1 MLCVLLKLVIKKVK
15 QKSIMNERKIG
26 ILISYINIVLHAVIG
41 FIYVPLLL
49 HYIGKSEYGL
59 YQLIG
64 SFIAYFSIMDFGLAD
79 TIVRF
84 YANFKAVKDKTSME
98 NILAIAVRA
107 YAVIAV
113 MLLVAGYIFYINIE
127 VVFVSSMS
135 QTEISIAKK
144 LFLLLLFNIVI
155 TFSTMI
161 FRAVINANEKFLFLK
176 GTETLQ
182 MVLQPVFVI
191 LVLQQYPSAVAIAI
205 VQTTLNI
212 SLIIARCYYCFF
224 KLKIKIK
231 FHYFDKRLISDM
243 KKLALSVFIVVLIDQ
258 VFLKTNQVILGM
270 VSGTIAVA
278 IYSIASLIYMNYM
291 ALSTA
296 ISGVYLPHV
305 TEIVAKNEP
314 VKKLSDLFIKIGRY
328 QYYLLALVASGF
340 IIFGRDFINIWAG
353 RDFEEAYWITLLIII
368 PFTID
373 LIQNIGLSIMQAQN
387 RYDFRAKV
395 YFIMGLFNL
404 CLAIPLAKLYGGIG
418 CAFATGLSMFLGN
431 GLIMNWYYLKVTKLD
446 IFRFWKEI
454 CKISICVVCLTLVG
468 YVLYNYYNVN
478 NVAEFIIG
486 IVTYTVIYSLVV
498 YKLCMNLSERE
509 KVQKIFQKI
518 VNII

>member
-1 MLCVLLKLVIKKVK
+1 
-15 QKSIMNERKIG
+15 MNERKIG
-26 ILISYINIVLHAVIG
+26 ILISYFNIILHAVIG

-64 SFIAYFSIMDFGLAD
+64 SFIAYFSIMDFGLTAAV
-79 TIVRF
+79 VRF
-84 YANFKAVKDKTSME
+84 YARYKAVNDKVGME
-98 NILAIAVRA
+98 NILAVAARGYGIIAAILFIVG
-107 YAVIAV
+107 VV
-113 MLLVAGYIFYINIE
+113 CYINLNII
-127 VVFVSSMS
+127 FAASM
-135 QTEISIAKK
+135 TIAELTTAKT

-155 TFSTMI
+155 TLTTMM

-182 MVLQPVFVI
+182 MVLQPV
-191 LVLQQYPSAVAIAI
+191 LVVLILQQYPSAVAVAI
-205 VQTTLNI
+205 VQTFLNI
-212 SLIIARCYYCFF
+212 CLIIARVYYCFE

-231 FHYFDKRLISDM
+231 FHYLDKQLFNDI
-243 KKLALSVFIVVLIDQ
+243 KKLALSVFVVVLIDQ
-258 VFLKTNQVILGM
+258 VFFKTNQIILGI
-270 VSGTIAVA
+270 VSGTTAVA
-278 IYSIASLIYMNYM
+278 VYSIASLIYMNYM

-314 VKKLSDLFIKIGRY
+314 IKKISDLFIKIGRY

-353 RDFEEAYWITLLIII
+353 KDFEEAYWITLLIII

-395 YFIMGLFNL
+395 YFAMGLFNL
-404 CLAIPLAKLYGGIG
+404 CLAIPLAKQYGGTG
-418 CAFATGLSMFLGN
+418 CAFATGISMFLGN

-446 IFRFWKEI
+446 ILRFWKEI
-454 CKISICVVCLTLVG
+454 GKISLYVICLTLVA
-468 YVLYNYYNVN
+468 YVLYKYQNVDSIT
-478 NVAEFIIG
+478 EFIIG
-486 IVTYTVIYSLVV
+486 IAIYMAIYSLVV
-498 YKLCMNLSERE
+498 YKLCMNVSE
-509 KVQKIFQKI
+509 KQKIAKVFNKV
-518 VNII
+518 VNIV

>member
-1 MLCVLLKLVIKKVK
+1 
-15 QKSIMNERKIG
+15 MNERKIG
-26 ILISYINIVLHAVIG
+26 IVISYFNIILHAVIG

-64 SFIAYFSIMDFGLAD
+64 SFIAYFSIMDFGLTAAV
-79 TIVRF
+79 VRF
-84 YANFKAVKDKTSME
+84 YAKYKAVNDKIGME
-98 NILAIAVRA
+98 NILAIAARGYGIIALMLFVVG
-107 YAVIAV
+107 VIC
-113 MLLVAGYIFYINIE
+113 YINLDII
-127 VVFVSSMS
+127 FSASM
-135 QTEISIAKK
+135 TDAELATAKT

-155 TFSTMI
+155 TLTTMM

-182 MVLQPVFVI
+182 MLLQPVLVV
-191 LVLQQYPSAVAIAI
+191 LVLNQYPSAVTVAA
-205 VQTTLNI
+205 VQTFLNI
-212 SLIIARCYYCFF
+212 CLIIARSYYCFA

-231 FHYFDKRLISDM
+231 FHYLNKQLLSDI
-243 KKLALSVFIVVLIDQ
+243 KKLASSVFVVVLIDQ
-258 VFLKTNQVILGM
+258 VFFKTNQIILGI
-270 VSGTIAVA
+270 VGGTSAVA
-278 IYSIASLIYMNYM
+278 VYSISSLIYMNYM

-340 IIFGRDFINIWAG
+340 VIFGKDFISIWAG
-353 RDFEEAYWITLLIII
+353 EDFKEAYCITLLIII

-395 YFIMGLFNL
+395 YFVMGIFNL
-404 CLAIPLAKLYGGIG
+404 CIAIPLAKLYGGIG
-418 CAFATGLSMFLGN
+418 CAFATGLSIFLGN

-446 IFRFWKEI
+446 ILSFWKEI
-454 CKISICVVCLTLVG
+454 GRISLYVICLTFIG
-468 YVLYNYYNVN
+468 YGLYNYQGMDSITK
-478 NVAEFIIG
+478 FIVSI
-486 IVTYTVIYSLVV
+486 TFYTVIYSFVI
-498 YKLCMNLSERE
+498 YIFCMNVEEKE
-509 KVQKIFQKI
+509 KVLSIFNKLRR
-518 VNII
+518 

>member
-1 MLCVLLKLVIKKVK
+1 
-15 QKSIMNERKIG
+15 MNERKIG
-26 ILISYINIVLHAVIG
+26 ILISYLNIILHAIIG

-64 SFIAYFSIMDFGLAD
+64 SFIAYFSIMDFGLTAAV
-79 TIVRF
+79 VRF
-84 YANFKAVKDKTSME
+84 YAKYKAINDKAGME
-98 NILAIAVRA
+98 NILAIAARGYGIIA
-107 YAVIAV
+107 LILFIAGVICYIKLDVIFSAS
-113 MLLVAGYIFYINIE
+113 MTAGE
-127 VVFVSSMS
+127 LE
-135 QTEISIAKK
+135 TAKT

-155 TFSTMI
+155 TLTTMM

-182 MVLQPVFVI
+182 MVLQPV
-191 LVLQQYPSAVAIAI
+191 LVVLILQQYPSAVAVAA
-205 VQTTLNI
+205 VQTILNI
-212 SLIIARCYYCFF
+212 CLIIARCYYCFI

-231 FHYFDKRLISDM
+231 FHYLDKQLLNDI
-243 KKLALSVFIVVLIDQ
+243 KKLALSVFVVVLIDQ
-258 VFLKTNQVILGM
+258 VFFKMNQIILGI
-270 VSGTIAVA
+270 VSGTVAVA
-278 IYSIASLIYMNYM
+278 VYSISSLIYMNYM

-314 VKKLSDLFIKIGRY
+314 VKKLSDLFIQIGRY

-353 RDFEEAYWITLLIII
+353 KDFEDAYWITLLIII

-395 YFIMGLFNL
+395 YFAMGLFNL
-404 CLAIPLAKLYGGIG
+404 CLAIPLAKQYGGMG

-446 IFRFWKEI
+446 ILRSWKGI
-454 CKISICVVCLTLVG
+454 GKISLYVICLTLVG
-468 YVLYNYYNVN
+468 YSLYNYQNVDSIT
-478 NVAEFIIG
+478 EFIID
-486 IVTYTVIYSLVV
+486 IAVYTLIYSFVIYTF
-498 YKLCMNLSERE
+498 CMNVSEKE
-509 KVQKIFQKI
+509 KVLSIFRKILR
-518 VNII
+518 

>member
-1 MLCVLLKLVIKKVK
+1 
-15 QKSIMNERKIG
+15 MNERKIG
-26 ILISYINIVLHAVIG
+26 IVISYLNIILHAVIG

-64 SFIAYFSIMDFGLAD
+64 SFIAYFSIMDFGLTAAV
-79 TIVRF
+79 VRF
-84 YANFKAVKDKTSME
+84 YAKYKAVNDKVGME
-98 NILAIAVRA
+98 NILAVAARGYGIIALILFIA
-107 YAVIAV
+107 GVIC
-113 MLLVAGYIFYINIE
+113 YINLDII
-127 VVFVSSMS
+127 FAASM
-135 QTEISIAKK
+135 TIAELTTAKT

-155 TFSTMI
+155 TLTTMM

-182 MVLQPVFVI
+182 MVLQPV
-191 LVLQQYPSAVAIAI
+191 LVVLILQQYPSAVAVAI
-205 VQTTLNI
+205 VQTFLNI
-212 SLIIARCYYCFF
+212 CLIIARVYYCFI

-231 FHYFDKRLISDM
+231 FHYLDKQLLNDI
-243 KKLALSVFIVVLIDQ
+243 KKLALSVFVVVLIDQ
-258 VFLKTNQVILGM
+258 VFFKTNQIILGI
-270 VSGTIAVA
+270 VSGTAAVA
-278 IYSIASLIYMNYM
+278 VYSISSLIYMNYM

-340 IIFGRDFINIWAG
+340 VIFGSDFINIWAG
-353 RDFEEAYWITLLIII
+353 KDFKEAYWITLLIII

-395 YFIMGLFNL
+395 YFAMGLFNL
-404 CLAIPLAKLYGGIG
+404 CLAIPLAKQYGGTG

-431 GLIMNWYYLKVTKLD
+431 GLIMNWYYRKVTKLD
-446 IFRFWKEI
+446 ILRFWKEI
-454 CKISICVVCLTLVG
+454 GKISIYVMSLTLVG
-468 YVLYNYYNVN
+468 YGLYNYQNVDSIT
-478 NVAEFIIG
+478 EFIIA
-486 IVTYTVIYSLVV
+486 IAVYTVIYSFVI
-498 YKLCMNLSERE
+498 YTFCMNLSEKE
-509 KVQKIFQKI
+509 KVAKFLIK
-518 VNII
+518 

>member
-1 MLCVLLKLVIKKVK
+1 
-15 QKSIMNERKIG
+15 MNERKIG
-26 ILISYINIVLHAVIG
+26 IVISYLNIILHAVIG

-64 SFIAYFSIMDFGLAD
+64 SFIAYFSIMDFGLTAAV
-79 TIVRF
+79 VRF
-84 YANFKAVKDKTSME
+84 YAKYKAVNDKVGME
-98 NILAIAVRA
+98 NILAVAARGYGIIALILFIA
-107 YAVIAV
+107 GVIC
-113 MLLVAGYIFYINIE
+113 YINLDVI
-127 VVFVSSMS
+127 FAASM
-135 QTEISIAKK
+135 TIAELATAKT
-144 LFLLLLFNIVI
+144 LFLLLLFNIVV
-155 TFSTMI
+155 TLTTMM

-182 MVLQPVFVI
+182 MVLQPV
-191 LVLQQYPSAVAIAI
+191 LVLLILQQYPSAVAVAI
-205 VQTTLNI
+205 VQTFLNI
-212 SLIIARCYYCFF
+212 CLIIARVYYCFI

-231 FHYFDKRLISDM
+231 FHYLDKQLLNDI
-243 KKLALSVFIVVLIDQ
+243 KKLALSVFVVVLIDQ
-258 VFLKTNQVILGM
+258 VFFKTNQIILGI
-270 VSGTIAVA
+270 VSGTAAVA
-278 IYSIASLIYMNYM
+278 VYSISSLIYMNYM

-340 IIFGRDFINIWAG
+340 VIFGSDFINIWAG
-353 RDFEEAYWITLLIII
+353 KDFKEAYWITLLIII

-395 YFIMGLFNL
+395 YFAMGLFNL
-404 CLAIPLAKLYGGIG
+404 CLAIPLAKQYGGTG

-431 GLIMNWYYLKVTKLD
+431 GLIMNWYYRKVTKLD
-446 IFRFWKEI
+446 ILRFWKEI
-454 CKISICVVCLTLVG
+454 GKISIYVMSLTLVG
-468 YVLYNYYNVN
+468 YGLYNYQNVDSIT
-478 NVAEFIIG
+478 EFIIA
-486 IVTYTVIYSLVV
+486 IAVYTVIYSFVI
-498 YKLCMNLSERE
+498 YKLCMNNRE
-509 KVQKIFQKI
+509 KEKI
-518 VNII
+518 VKLFNKVVNIV